1 MHAAGG
7 RQSPPL
13 RPRAAGDGHNFGVA
27 SASGSVL
34 PDQELLDSTASHC
47 ESLTKRRSGLF
58 LELMYGAGRARL
70 GVLVA
75 EVGRKRSQE
84 TVNSWLLLWPK
95 RPVHGSIVGLVR
107 RLAPLHEVLPYLF

>member
-34 PDQELLDSTASHC
+34 PGQELDGVALRVAH
-47 ESLTKRRSGLF
+47 EKKEWAF
-58 LELMYGAGRARL
+58 LELMCGARRARL
-70 GVLVA
+70 VVLVA

-107 RLAPLHEVLPYLF
+107 RLAPLREVLPYLF